1 MLFITS
7 YNQTLGNILK
17 RNGRLVSINGRDVTV
32 TGMDYDLP
40 SIDTNAAPGKFDITF
55 TVTVNDKEFTINFNN
70 EHPSKRNEYLT
81 DAFIGSGEAYDQFL
95 KEVESNPA
103 LRNKN
108 QYSDDTVNAA
118 NAEIGA
124 IAQSVYLH
132 VQSHSP
138 DQDEE

>member
-1 MLFITS
+1 
-7 YNQTLGNILK
+7 
-17 RNGRLVSINGRDVTV
+17 
-32 TGMDYDLP
+32 MDYDFP
-40 SIDTNAAPGKFDITF
+40 INDTNTVPSKFDITF
-55 TVTVNDKEFTINFNN
+55 NATVNNKEFAINFSN
-70 EHPSKRNEYLT
+70 ERVSNHSQYLANT
-81 DAFIGSGEAYDQFL
+81 FMGRGEAYNQFL
-95 KEVESNPA
+95 KEVESDPV

>member
-1 MLFITS
+1 
-7 YNQTLGNILK
+7 
-17 RNGRLVSINGRDVTV
+17 
-32 TGMDYDLP
+32 MDYDVP
-40 SIDTNAAPGKFDITF
+40 MNDTNTVPSKFEIMF
-55 TVTVNDKEFTINFNN
+55 NATVNNKEFAINFNN
-70 EHPSKRNEYLT
+70 ERLSNQNQYLADT
-81 DAFIGSGEAYDQFL
+81 FMGSGEAYNQFL

>member
-1 MLFITS
+1 
-7 YNQTLGNILK
+7 
-17 RNGRLVSINGRDVTV
+17 
-32 TGMDYDLP
+32 MDYDFP
-40 SIDTNAAPGKFDITF
+40 MSDTNTAPSKFEITF
-55 TVTVNDKEFTINFNN
+55 NTIVNNKEFAINFSN
-70 EHPSKRNEYLT
+70 EWQSNQNQYLADT
-81 DAFIGSGEAYDQFL
+81 FKGDGEAYNQFL

-103 LRNKN
+103 FRNKN
-108 QYSDDTVNAA
+108 LYSDDTANAA

>member
-1 MLFITS
+1 
-7 YNQTLGNILK
+7 
-17 RNGRLVSINGRDVTV
+17 
-32 TGMDYDLP
+32 MDYDFP
-40 SIDTNAAPGKFDITF
+40 ISNTNAVPSNFDITF
-55 TVTVNDKEFTINFNN
+55 TVTVNNKEFAINFNN
-70 EHPSKRNEYLT
+70 ERLSNHNQYLPDT
-81 DAFIGSGEAYDQFL
+81 FIGSGEAYNLFL
-95 KEVESNPA
+95 NEVESNPA

-108 QYSDDTVNAA
+108 QYSDDTFNAA